1 MRSSVA
7 STHETT
13 LRWGRFGAAVVVF
26 LLAAAGL
33 LSGPAWLGNTTSLF
47 GLPAGNLVAWAAKV
61 ALALAAWEVVRRG
74 SARKVAMAVVIA
86 SIAWLPVST
95 LLAGNVSLN
104 FQGGGR
110 LLAWLIYSGAL
121 LVLPVLLMSA
131 AAWAAVYEW
140 VRRVRS

>member
-1 MRSSVA
+1 MGRPVA
-7 STHETT
+7 TT
-13 LRWGRFGAAVVVF
+13 LEARVRWGRFAVSVLVF

-33 LSGPAWLGNTTSLF
+33 LTGPPWLSDTTPLF
-47 GLPAGNLVAWAAKV
+47 EAPAGNLVAWVANI

-104 FQGGGR
+104 FQGGPR

-131 AAWAAVYEW
+131 AAWAAGIEW
-140 VRRVRS
+140 ARRVRS